1 LLSGVNSRD
10 VRACVARI
18 VDDVERFVRGAPQA
32 DDLTLIGGIGPKIQD
47 VLNSLGIFHFRQ
59 IAGWTPENTAWV
71 DEYLSF
77 SGRITREGWIEQ
89 AAVLVNESGEA

>member
-1 LLSGVNSRD
+1 MNAPKRKRRSSW
-10 VRACVARI
+10 RARPAELEKP
-18 VDDVERFVRGAPQA
+18 DGGKA

-89 AAVLVNESGEA
+89 AAVLVNESAEA